1 MYLFQPSSAAANLE
15 IRGEYAKVLS
25 DPLNLLSARSA
36 SSLAFLAS
44 AAILFTR
51 SQAEYGL
58 HEQCELDDDTTTSL

>member
-36 SSLAFLAS
+36 SLAFLAS

-58 HEQCELDDDTTTSL
+58 HDQCELDDDTTTSL